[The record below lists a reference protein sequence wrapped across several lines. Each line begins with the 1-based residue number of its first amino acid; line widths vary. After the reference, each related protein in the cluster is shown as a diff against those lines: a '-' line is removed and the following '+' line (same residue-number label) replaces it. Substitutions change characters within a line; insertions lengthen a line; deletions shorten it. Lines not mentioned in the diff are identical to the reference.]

1 MRWLVVTALLLTGAP
16 ALAAPV
22 KGKKAAPARAPEP
35 EVSHLAKARE
45 LSKGFEFDAAL
56 TELEFARAQ
65 KPSADELV
73 EIETLTALAWAAL
86 DDLDKSAKAFSQ
98 LLKLRPDFTPG
109 PSVSPK
115 VRDAFSRGRALYEST
130 LAVTLEAAP
139 PVTGDDGSVS
149 FEVKVTAGERRV
161 SELTLAWRLADGP
174 PALEQLGFL
183 RTGPA
188 AYAVKLPPLR
198 QGEARRA
205 QLEYSVRARDVG
217 GAVVATLGTPD
228 SPQRLEVSVLAVGP
242 AAVPL
247 YKSWAFWTVVGV
259 VAVGAA
265 VGTPLAINAVNTPP
279 VPQGSLGQVQ
289 LK

>member
-1 MRWLVVTALLLTGAP
+1 MRWVIVLSLLFAGAP
-16 ALAAPV
+16 LAAPT
-22 KGKKAAPARAPEP
+22 KAKKPVPTRAPEP

-45 LSKGFEFDAAL
+45 LSKGFEFEAAL

-65 KPSADELV
+65 KPTPDELV

-86 DDLDKSAKAFSQ
+86 DDLDKAAKAFAQ
-98 LLKLRPDFTPG
+98 LLKLKADFTLG
-109 PSVSPK
+109 PSASPK
-115 VRDAFSRGRALYEST
+115 VREAFARGRALWEST
-130 LAVTLEAAP
+130 LAVTLQPAP

-161 SELTLAWRLADGP
+161 SEVTLAWRLADGP
-174 PALEQLGFL
+174 PGLEQLGFL
-183 RTGPA
+183 RTGPGVFG
-188 AYAVKLPPLR
+188 VKVPPIR

-205 QLEYSVRARDVG
+205 QLEYSVTAKDVG
-217 GAVVATLGTPD
+217 GAVVATLGTAEA
-228 SPQRLEVSVLAVGP
+228 PQRLEVSVLSSGS

-247 YKSWAFWTVVGV
+247 HRSWAFWTVIGV

-265 VGTPLAINAVNTPP
+265 VGTPLAVNALNTPA